1 VWANTAVSQMT
12 RIFWYDF
19 VSWVSGPQILPQGCW
34 TAKKKELW
42 SFETSRATN
51 PTTRRHKPEH
61 LRVNPLRHV
70 ALENIIFYQFGI
82 AVSEVFMLS
91 LFTCY
96 FSSLDVPTANVVKQT
111 DGNTQ
116 NTELAVCREQI

>member
-1 VWANTAVSQMT
+1 VAPRFCLRNAGQ
-12 RIFWYDF
+12 
-19 VSWVSGPQILPQGCW
+19 L
-34 TAKKKELW
+34 KKEELW
-42 SFETSRATN
+42 WFETSRATN

-61 LRVNPLRHV
+61 LNPLRHV
-70 ALENIIFYQFGI
+70 ALENIIFYEFGI
-82 AVSEVFMLS
+82 AVSEVFLLY

-111 DGNTQ
+111 AGNTQ